1 MEALKVEVD
10 ITKPNSGSIPEN
22 PQNVNHVFKP
32 ETVKG

>member
-10 ITKPNSGSIPEN
+10 ITKSNSGSIPEN
-22 PQNVNHVFKP
+22 PRNVNQVFKT